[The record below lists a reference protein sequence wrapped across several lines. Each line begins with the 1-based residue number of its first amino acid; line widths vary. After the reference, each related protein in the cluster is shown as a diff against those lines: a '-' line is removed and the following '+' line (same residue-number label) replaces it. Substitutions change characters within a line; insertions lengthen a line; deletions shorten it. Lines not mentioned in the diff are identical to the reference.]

1 VVCHLIR
8 LEEGGHGSSIGS
20 GEDGKGLS
28 MGTVR
33 LGLIWYVIGQGAV
46 GMDKVRQGIWVGRG

>member
-1 VVCHLIR
+1 MARPLIWYV
-8 LEEGGHGSSIGS
+8 IGQ
-20 GEDGKGLS
+20 GADGQGLS

-46 GMDKVRQGIWVGRG
+46 GMDKVRQGIRVERG